1 MTLPGTGRSLAR
13 MGPIHDILHLKYHG
27 VRILFVARRSTTE
40 EQGADWRSPVNQ
52 KFEFVISF
60 VVITLVLFGL
70 GGISFNLFR
79 EDGWIEQIFG
89 DIWEISIQYP
99 LIAIPMI
106 VGGALLGSMWR
117 DHRIARGQRSKIPT
131 YIVYLMMVAG
141 IYYIWVLARTG
152 SF

>member
-1 MTLPGTGRSLAR
+1 M
-13 MGPIHDILHLKYHG
+13 
-27 VRILFVARRSTTE
+27 
-40 EQGADWRSPVNQ
+40 NQ
-52 KFEFVISF
+52 KLEFIISF
-60 VVITLVLFGL
+60 FVITLVLFGL
-70 GGISFNLFR
+70 GGISYNLFR
-79 EDGWIEQIFG
+79 EDGWVEQVFG

-117 DHRIARGQRSKIPT
+117 DNRIARGQRSKIPT

-141 IYYIWVLARTG
+141 VYYIWVFARTG

>member
-1 MTLPGTGRSLAR
+1 MALPGTGRSPAR
-13 MGPIHDILHLKYHG
+13 MARIHDILHLKYHG
-27 VRILFVARRSTTE
+27 VRILSIARPRTTKE
-40 EQGADWRSPVNQ
+40 PGADWRSSVNQ
-52 KFEFVISF
+52 KLEFIISF
-60 VVITLVLFGL
+60 FVITLVLFGL
-70 GGISFNLFR
+70 GGISYNLFR
-79 EDGWIEQIFG
+79 EDGWVEQVFG

-117 DHRIARGQRSKIPT
+117 DNRIARGQRSKIPT

-141 IYYIWVLARTG
+141 IYYIWVFARTG